1 MITCERR
8 DKVDFITVSSFGES
22 LLKRINLVE
31 EAFLIG
37 VGIVPILL
45 NLSIIFLLNL

>member
-22 LLKRINLVE
+22 LLKQSYPLE
-31 EAFLIG
+31 EAFI
-37 VGIVPILL
+37 IVVIPMPIFSDQ
-45 NLSIIFLLNL
+45 SIIFLLNL